1 MASRLASADVSSGEK
16 MCGIIGYV
24 GNKPAVEMLKDAMTR
39 LEYRG
44 YDSAG
49 IATIAA
55 GVVYLRKDKGK
66 VAYVIDNC
74 NVENLPGNT
83 GIGHVRWAT
92 HGGVTLE
99 NAHPHL
105 DSLSQI
111 AVVHN
116 GIIENYEQL
125 KYRLARKYK
134 FKSDTDTEVI
144 PHLIREQID
153 AGLVFEE
160 AFIAA
165 VKQLE
170 GSFAVIAISMLA
182 DGKLFAARKDS
193 PMVLGIGENANFIG
207 SDVLSF
213 LSYTREAVYIEDN
226 EIIVMTA
233 KSYKIFDFE
242 HHEKKRTSVNITWKL
257 SEAGKGNY
265 DHFMIKEINEQPAVI
280 RQALMQNERQI
291 NQMAIDILRSHQVI
305 FVACG
310 TSRFAALIGRYVFS
324 RIGHTFSDVVMA
336 SEFGYF
342 SDSVDKNTLVI
353 AISQS
358 GETADVMDGVKQAK
372 AKGATVYSIVNVE
385 GSSLARMSDKALY
398 LSCGPEIGVAA
409 TKSFTAQL
417 CLMYLLAYAMD
428 GRLTEGKEKLL
439 EISALIEEGLRS
451 NMSEIAVIA
460 EKLKDK
466 KDFYFLARGINFA
479 MAGEGAL
486 KLKEVCY
493 VHAEGMPAGEL
504 KHGTLALIEEGTP
517 VVAIC
522 PTDYTYTDTI
532 SNISEAMVRGA
543 TVVGISNTNQSVFAD
558 WIKIP
563 EVEMIFYPLVT
574 VIPLQLLAYHS
585 AIVRGLD
592 PDKPRNLAKSVT
604 VK

>member
-1 MASRLASADVSSGEK
+1 

-24 GNKPAVEMLKDAMTR
+24 GSKPAVDILKDALTR

-49 IATIAA
+49 IATIADDA
-55 GVVYLRKDKGK
+55 LHLCKDKGK
-66 VAYVIDNC
+66 VAEVIKDC
-74 NVENLPGNT
+74 SISNLPGCT

-92 HGGVTLE
+92 HGGVTRD
-99 NAHPHL
+99 NAHPHS
-105 DSLSQI
+105 DSMSQI
-111 AVVHN
+111 AVIHN
-116 GIIENYEQL
+116 GIIENYEEL
-125 KYRLARKYK
+125 KKRLAKKYH

-144 PHLIREQID
+144 PHLIREQVD
-153 AGLVFEE
+153 AGLSFEE
-160 AFIAA
+160 AFFAA
-165 VKQLE
+165 VRQLQ
-170 GSFAVIAISMLA
+170 GSYALIAVSTLA

-193 PMVLGIGENANFIG
+193 PMVLGLGKDANFIG

-213 LSYTREAVYIEDN
+213 LPYSREAVYVEDG
-226 EIIVMTA
+226 ECVVMT
-233 KSYKIFDFE
+233 KNTYQIYDLN
-242 HHEKKRTSVNITWKL
+242 HTPKKRESVAITWEL
-257 SEAGKGNY
+257 SEAGKGEY
-265 DHFMIKEINEQPAVI
+265 DHYMIKEIKEQPIVI
-280 RQALMQNERQI
+280 RQALMQDTRQL
-291 NQMAIDILRSHQVI
+291 NRMAIDILRAHQVI

-324 RIGHTFSDVVMA
+324 KIGHTFSDVVMA

-353 AISQS
+353 AVSQS

-398 LSCGPEIGVAA
+398 LSCGPEIAVAA

-417 CLMYLLAYAMD
+417 CLLYLLAYAMD
-428 GRLTEGKEKLL
+428 GRLSEGKEKLL
-439 EISALIEEGLRS
+439 EISSLIEHDLQT
-451 NMSEIAVIA
+451 NNSEIFAIA

-466 KDFYFLARGINFA
+466 RDFYYLARGINFA

-517 VVAIC
+517 VIAIC

-543 TVVGISNTNQSVFAD
+543 TVIGISNANQSIFAE

-585 AIVRGLD
+585 AIVRGFD

>member
-1 MASRLASADVSSGEK
+1 

-66 VAYVIDNC
+66 VADVIDNC
-74 NVENLPGNT
+74 NIENLPGNT

-585 AIVRGLD
+585 AIVRGFD

>member
-1 MASRLASADVSSGEK
+1 

-24 GNKPAVEMLKDAMTR
+24 GSKPAVDILKDALSR

-49 IATIAA
+49 IATLSGDCVHLI
-55 GVVYLRKDKGK
+55 KDKGM
-66 VAYVIDNC
+66 VAEVIKQC
-74 NVENLPGNT
+74 TPANLPGNT

-92 HGGVTLE
+92 HGEVTKA
-99 NAHPHL
+99 NAHPHC
-105 DSLSQI
+105 DNLSQI
-111 AVVHN
+111 AVIHN
-116 GIIENYEQL
+116 GIIENYEEL
-125 KYRLARKYK
+125 KNHLSKKYK
-134 FKSDTDTEVI
+134 FKSETDTEVI
-144 PHLIREQID
+144 PLLIREQID
-153 AGLVFEE
+153 NGAGFED
-160 AFIAA
+160 AFFAA
-165 VKQLE
+165 IKQLE
-170 GSFAVIAISMLA
+170 GSYAVVVISSLA
-182 DGKLFAARKDS
+182 EGKLFAARKDS
-193 PMVLGIGENANFIG
+193 PMVLGIGKDCNFIG

-213 LSYTREAVYIEDN
+213 LPYTREAIYIEDG
-226 EIIVMTA
+226 EWVVMTA
-233 KSYKIFDFE
+233 KSYKIYDME
-242 HHEKKRTSVNITWKL
+242 RAEKKRASVQIIWQIA
-257 SEAGKGNY
+257 EAGKGKNNHY
-265 DHFMIKEINEQPAVI
+265 MIKEIKEQPVVI
-280 RQALMQNERQI
+280 QQALMQDSRLLNR
-291 NQMAIDILRSHQVI
+291 MAVEILRAHQVI

-324 RIGHTFSDVVMA
+324 KIGHTFSDVVMA

-385 GSSLARMSDKALY
+385 GSSLARMSDRALY
-398 LSCGPEIGVAA
+398 LNCGPEIGVAA

-417 CLMYLLAYAMD
+417 CLLYLLAYAID
-428 GRLTEGKEKLL
+428 GKLAEGKEKLL
-439 EISALIEEGLRS
+439 KIADLIEEDLQT
-451 NMSEIAVIA
+451 NMSEIPVIA

-479 MAGEGAL
+479 MAVEGAL

-517 VVAIC
+517 VIAIC
-522 PTDYTYTDTI
+522 PTDYTYMDTI
-532 SNISEAMVRGA
+532 ANISEAVVRGA
-543 TVVGISNTNQSVFAD
+543 DVIGISNTNQPIFAD

-574 VIPLQLLAYHS
+574 VVPLQLLAYHS

>member
-1 MASRLASADVSSGEK
+1 

-24 GNKPAVEMLKDAMTR
+24 GVNPAVEILKDALMR

-49 IATIAA
+49 IATIAD
-55 GVVYLRKDKGK
+55 GSLHICKNKGK
-66 VAYVIDNC
+66 VAEVIREC
-74 NVENLPGNT
+74 NNMNLPGNT

-92 HGGVTLE
+92 HGSVTRE
-99 NAHPHL
+99 NAHPHC
-105 DSLSQI
+105 DALSQI
-111 AVVHN
+111 AVIHN
-116 GIIENYEQL
+116 GIIDNYEAL
-125 KYRLARKYK
+125 KSHLVKKYK

-153 AGLVFEE
+153 AGLTFED
-160 AFIAA
+160 AFFAA

-170 GSFAVIAISMLA
+170 GSFAIIAISTLA

-193 PMVLGIGENANFIG
+193 PMVLGIGKDVNFVG

-213 LSYTREAVYIEDN
+213 LPYTREAVYIEDG
-226 EIIVMTA
+226 ECVVMTS
-233 KSYKIFDFE
+233 KSYQIYDFE
-242 HHEKKRTSVNITWKL
+242 HHEKKRESVNITWEL
-257 SEAGKGNY
+257 SETGKGDY
-265 DHFMIKEINEQPAVI
+265 PHFMIKEIREQPAVI
-280 RQALMQNERQI
+280 RQAMMQDDKVLNR
-291 NQMAIDILRSHQVI
+291 MAIDILRSRQVI

-310 TSRFAALIGRYVFS
+310 SSRFAALIGRYVFS
-324 RIGHTFSDVVMA
+324 RVGHTFSDVVMA

-342 SDSVDKNTLVI
+342 SDSVDKNTLII

-358 GETADVMDGVKQAK
+358 GETADVMNGVKQAK

-417 CLMYLLAYAMD
+417 CLLYLLAYAMD

-439 EISALIEEGLRS
+439 EISALIEEDLQT
-451 NMSEIAVIA
+451 NTSEIAAIA

-493 VHAEGMPAGEL
+493 VHAEGMAAGEL

-522 PTDYTYTDTI
+522 PTDYTYTDII
-532 SNISEAMVRGA
+532 SNISEAQVRGA
-543 TVVGISNTNQSVFAD
+543 TVIGISNANQSVFAE

-563 EVEMIFYPLVT
+563 EVETVFYPLVT
-574 VIPLQLLAYHS
+574 LIPLQLLAYHS
-585 AIVRGLD
+585 AIVRGYD